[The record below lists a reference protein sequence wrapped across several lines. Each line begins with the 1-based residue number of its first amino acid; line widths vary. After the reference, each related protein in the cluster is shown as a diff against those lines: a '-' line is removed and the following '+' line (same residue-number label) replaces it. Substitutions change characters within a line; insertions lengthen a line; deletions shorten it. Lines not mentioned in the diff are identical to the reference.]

1 MARAVSSPILHLIRR
16 VVEDQSVRQLSDQ
29 DLLQRFSD
37 QRDEAAFHTLLRR
50 HGPMVLDVCRGL
62 LGSEA
67 DAEDVFQATFL
78 TLTRKAASIRNTAS
92 VGSWLHG
99 VACRTAL
106 KTRAQS
112 AARRK
117 NEARVPARQTS
128 EPDGL
133 TWREVRRMLHEEL
146 AALPERYRVPLAV
159 CYLEGKTQDEAA
171 AQLGLAKSTLKER
184 LERGRSLLRAR
195 LVRRGLGPA
204 AVLAATA
211 WPSVTASACLPSTL
225 VSSTAKAASLFA
237 AGQTAAAGVISPT
250 AAALTDGVLKTMLL
264 NKLQIATAV
273 LLVVAV
279 LGGAAGLIYQTQ
291 ATGAPT
297 AEGTAE
303 KADKEKRPAG
313 QPLRAGAAGLAKVD
327 RTFKKE
333 PAYKAKPKYCLLA
346 FGPQAKQRVWL
357 VLDGDTLYVDR
368 NGNGDL
374 TEEGERVRAPAFSPS
389 DHYLFSRE
397 RSIEIGDITVGGL
410 THTGL
415 VVKQAEYRR
424 KAVLPKDDIPSAIT
438 EQELQEHF
446 DKIWKQVPDGI
457 ASRVYI
463 ELDMKC
469 YVLFGDTEGRR
480 VRHMAWADRD
490 GVLAFADRPKD
501 APVVHFGGPLT
512 LYLRPGE
519 KLRRGEEPAGGS
531 DVFTGTE
538 TSFWLG
544 TAGLGPGTFA
554 VMRHDLVPKDVHPV
568 AEIRFPARGKG
579 GRPVSRKYT
588 LKSSPENAFFFGPV
602 RVPDEA
608 GLGVAKVAMTFAD
621 WKEARVAPATAEIPV
636 VDTAPEK
643 NTKP

>member
-1 MARAVSSPILHLIRR
+1 MANVVSSPILHLIRR
-16 VVEDQSVRQLSDQ
+16 VVEDPRVRQLSDR
-29 DLLQRFSD
+29 DLLRRFTD
-37 QRDEAAFHTLLRR
+37 RRDEAAFHTLLRR

-62 LGSEA
+62 LGNEA

-78 TLTRKAASIRNTAS
+78 ILTRKAASIRNTAS
-92 VGSWLHG
+92 VGSWLYG
-99 VACRTAL
+99 VARRTAL

-112 AARRK
+112 ATRRR
-117 NEARVPARQTS
+117 NEARAPARQSS
-128 EPDGL
+128 EPDEL
-133 TWREVRRMLHEEL
+133 TWREVRQVLHEEL
-146 AALPERYRVPLAV
+146 AALSERYRVPLVV

-204 AVLAATA
+204 AVLVATA

-225 VSSTAKAASLFA
+225 VSSTIKAASLFA
-237 AGQTAAAGVISPT
+237 AGQTAAAGVISPK
-250 AAALTDGVLKTMLL
+250 AAALTEGVLKTVLL
-264 NKLQIATAV
+264 TKLQTATAV

-279 LGGAAGLIYQTQ
+279 LSGAAGLIYQTQ
-291 ATGAPT
+291 ATEAPAAAET
-297 AEGTAE
+297 AG
-303 KADKEKRPAG
+303 KADKDKQPAG
-313 QPLRAGAAGLAKVD
+313 RPPRAGAADLSKVD

-333 PAYKAKPKYCLLA
+333 PAYKAGPKYCLLA
-346 FGPQAKQRVWL
+346 FGPGAKQRVWL

-368 NGNGDL
+368 KGNGDL

-389 DHYLFSRE
+389 EHYLFSRE
-397 RSIEIGDITVGGL
+397 RSIEIGDISVGGL

-469 YVLFGDTEGRR
+469 YGLFGDTEGRR
-480 VRHMAWADRD
+480 VRHMAWVDRN
-490 GVLAFADRPKD
+490 GVLAFAGRPKD

-519 KLRRGEEPAGGS
+519 KLRRGGEPAGES

-554 VMRHDLVPKDVHPV
+554 VMSHDPVPEGAHPV
-568 AEIRFPARGKG
+568 AEIRFPAKDKG
-579 GRPVSRKYT
+579 GRPVSRTYT
-588 LKSSPENAFFFGPV
+588 LKSSPANAFFFSPV
-602 RVPDEA
+602 EVPEGA
-608 GLGVAKVAMTFAD
+608 GLGMAKVTMTFAD

-636 VDTAPEK
+636 VDTAPQK
-643 NTKP
+643 DTKP